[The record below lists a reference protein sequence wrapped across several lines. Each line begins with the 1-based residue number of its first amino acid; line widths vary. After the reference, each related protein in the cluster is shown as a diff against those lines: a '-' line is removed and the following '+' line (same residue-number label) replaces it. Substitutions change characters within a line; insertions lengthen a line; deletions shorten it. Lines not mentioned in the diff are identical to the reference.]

1 MLTHPDAPSPA
12 VSAGPP
18 ALPQYRYS
26 VYFETVEADPLLHRP
41 GFQEMVLPGWVSCW
55 DVSRRAECS
64 YPLPIG
70 ACWEEL
76 GFVRLGGTSGWCD
89 RPSVCVL

>member
-1 MLTHPDAPSPA
+1 MLTPPDALSPA

-26 VYFETVEADPLLHRP
+26 VYFETVEADLLLHRP
-41 GFQEMVLPGWVSCW
+41 GFQEMVLPCWVSCW
-55 DVSRRAECS
+55 DVARRAECS

-70 ACWEEL
+70 ARWEEL

-89 RPSVCVL
+89 RPSICVL